1 MSKAMTQHALFPGLI
16 FDELDRP
23 LETETIGQE
32 SFYIVDDDGFR
43 RYIPS
48 VDVDRQIWNTFSR
61 GVEGNEDMLSA
72 KTAEMMG
79 KDDLLTVAMLK
90 SAMMNFS
97 NQFDELV
104 KTGLP
109 LDGLKMFG
117 MMGFKFTVDIHGEL
131 VDMETP
137 QRDRPDDED

>member
-1 MSKAMTQHALFPGLI
+1 MTQHALFPGLI
-16 FDELDRP
+16 FDEQDRP

-48 VDVDRQIWNTFSR
+48 IDVDRQIWNTFSR

-90 SAMMNFS
+90 TAMKDFS

-109 LDGLKMFG
+109 IDALKMFG

-131 VDMETP
+131 VDLKAPTAGG
-137 QRDRPDDED
+137 PDDDEEEE

>member
-1 MSKAMTQHALFPGLI
+1 MPQHALFPGLI

-48 VDVDRQIWNTFSR
+48 VDVDRQIWDTFSR
-61 GVEGNEDMLSA
+61 GVEGNEDLLST

-90 SAMMNFS
+90 SSMKNFS

-109 LDGLKMFG
+109 TDALKMFG
-117 MMGFKFTVDIHGEL
+117 LMGFKFTVDIHGEL
-131 VDMETP
+131 VDLKAPHAES
-137 QRDRPDDED
+137 PDDEE